1 MNIQHLTGRINPGNI
16 PQNESGKQQAGLD
29 SNGNSFA
36 QILENVSGQQNGLHF
51 SGHAM
56 KRLEERS
63 IQLDEAGVRRLQ
75 DAVNLAEKKGSK
87 DSLILDGDKA
97 YVVNVPNR
105 TVVTALDMMELRER
119 VFTNIDSTVFTSTGQ
134 TTN

>member
-16 PQNESGKQQAGLD
+16 PQKNNQVSAADQNSD
-29 SNGNSFA
+29 SDSFA
-36 QILENVSGQQNGLHF
+36 KILQEISGQQNGLQF
-51 SGHAM
+51 SGHAI

-63 IQLDEAGVRRLQ
+63 ISMDEAGVRRLES
-75 DAVNLAEKKGSK
+75 AVNLAEKKGSK
-87 DSLILDGDKA
+87 DSLILDGDRA

-119 VFTNIDSTVFTSTGQ
+119 VFTNIDSTVFTSVE
-134 TTN
+134 